1 MKKQAK
7 IISVV
12 VILIIIVLAAFFYS
26 QSLKEPKVKEQ
37 EFGGFQEG
45 TEQYYGYRY
54 AQDNLKS
61 ADQCDDDKDDPSMNF
76 NEEFFQGCL
85 KYFENK

>member
-1 MKKQAK
+1 MMTRQAK

-12 VILIIIVLAAFFYS
+12 VILILIAIAAFLYF
-26 QSLKEPKVKEQ
+26 QSMQAK
-37 EFGGFQEG
+37 EFGGFEEG

-61 ADQCDDDKDDPSMNF
+61 VDQCDDDKDDPSMNF
-76 NEEFFQGCL
+76 NEEFFQGCQ

>member
-1 MKKQAK
+1 MMTRQAK

-12 VILIIIVLAAFFYS
+12 VILILIAIAAFLYFHS
-26 QSLKEPKVKEQ
+26 MKEE
-37 EFGGFQEG
+37 EFGGFEEG

-61 ADQCDDDKDDPSMNF
+61 VDQCDDDKDDPSMNF
-76 NEEFFQGCL
+76 NEEFFQGCQ

>member
-1 MKKQAK
+1 MMTKQAK

-12 VILIIIVLAAFFYS
+12 VILILIAIAAFLYF
-26 QSLKEPKVKEQ
+26 QSMKSK
-37 EFGGFQEG
+37 EFGGFEEG

-61 ADQCDDDKDDPSMNF
+61 VDQCDDDKDNPSMNF
-76 NEEFFQGCL
+76 NEEFFQGCQ
-85 KYFENK
+85 KYFEDK

>member
-1 MKKQAK
+1 MMTKQAK

-12 VILIIIVLAAFFYS
+12 VILAVIAIAALLYF
-26 QSLKEPKVKEQ
+26 QSMTSRES
-37 EFGGFQEG
+37 GGFEEG

-61 ADQCDDDKDDPSMNF
+61 VDQCDDDKDDPSMNF
-76 NEEFFQGCL
+76 NEEFFQGCQ
-85 KYFENK
+85 KYFENR